1 MTDYNVYTNNGAPA
15 PRRKRRQSL
24 RPAAA
29 RRAAGPPLAAA
40 PAAGGLWPK
49 LLKIIALA
57 ILAVISVTAGIAV
70 GWLRSTVATVQSK
83 DPVAVSK
90 AAKQL
95 TPPLPGEAVNILF
108 IGADHS
114 ASGDPGRSDSQI
126 LVRLDPKTKSI
137 SMLSIPRD
145 WWVDVPGVGMSKI
158 NAAYAYGG
166 PALAVQ
172 TISRAVGLPIN
183 HFVRADFNG
192 FWDIVKILGG
202 VYLQV
207 DRHYYDASSSA
218 AHPVSILPGY
228 QLLQSD
234 NALHFVRFRHDQ
246 YADFGRMQRQ
256 QLFLRELQGQSRRW
270 SDWTKLPKLLT
281 TVTKYTLSDISSLRQ
296 LVSFASLVVQLNTS
310 HIYQTHIEGATPMIA
325 GQSVVVPSQQQ
336 VQTAVAQFLNPVK
349 PPAKV
354 TPSTVT
360 ATAPAFSV
368 RVLNGSGKAGES
380 TSVASQ
386 LVALGYQAASGGNA
400 DSFTYTSSVV
410 SAPASLAAPAQN
422 LAHLF
427 APATVQVAA
436 QSSSLGDGITVT
448 IGSSFGG
455 QIAATAQPVQSAA
468 PAALQL
474 QHNTVFDRA
483 AWQQVAAQA
492 RMPVLAPT
500 VWADGFTYSSDMPFR
515 SYRVDIG
522 KGRTVPAVV
531 AVITAPASVDPHQGA
546 FDIQEIQWTKAPIL
560 AKPMHALVVKGRRY
574 SLFFSGDKLTMVA
587 WTIGS
592 SAYWVT
598 NTIDNAL
605 PNNFILALA
614 TSFKP
619 VK

>member
-1 MTDYNVYTNNGAPA
+1 V
-15 PRRKRRQSL
+15 PR
-24 RPAAA
+24 PHE
-29 RRAAGPPLAAA
+29 PPAA
-40 PAAGGLWPK
+40 PAAGGLWAK

-57 ILAVISVTAGIAV
+57 ILAVVSVTAGIAF
-70 GWLRSTVATVQSK
+70 GWLQSTVATVQSK

-183 HFVRADFNG
+183 HFVRADFTG

-234 NALHFVRFRHDQ
+234 SALHFVRFRHDQ

-296 LVSFASLVVQLNTS
+296 LISFASLVVQLNTS

-354 TPSTVT
+354 TPSTVSVT
-360 ATAPAFSV
+360 TPAFSV
-368 RVLNGSGKAGES
+368 RVLNGSGRAGES
-380 TSVASQ
+380 TSVAGQ
-386 LVALGYQAASGGNA
+386 LVALGYQAVSGGNA
-400 DSFTYTSSVV
+400 DSFTYTGSVV
-410 SAPASLAAPAQN
+410 TAPASLAAPAQR

-427 APATVQVAA
+427 APATVQTAA
-436 QSSSLGDGITVT
+436 QASSAHSITVT
-448 IGSSFGG
+448 IGSSFDG
-455 QIAATAQPVQSAA
+455 QIAATAQPVQSPA

-483 AWQQVAAQA
+483 GWQQVAAQTK
-492 RMPVLAPT
+492 MPVLAPT
-500 VWADGFTYSSDMPFR
+500 VWADGFTYANDMPFR
-515 SYRVDIG
+515 SYRVDTG

-560 AKPMHALVVKGRRY
+560 AKPMHTLVVKGRRY

-605 PNNFILALA
+605 PNDFILALA